1 MPYYCIMRIVYCIQI
16 SFRKNSV
23 LPYLTNAIYT
33 YPQMVLTVRSWNYRI
48 IQVGRALRRSLYKV
62 LLQAGSTVASDQ
74 VAQGLSRQ
82 VLKPPRVEN
91 AIHAVHFTSSQQGG
105 RQIGNLCSWLNKHS
119 VRGETGGMLGI
130 IAASKH
136 PSKSK
141 KITFKKVTVST
152 ITTPCY
158 KSIFLFKKKYLLIY
172 KNLLKYWLWSNKK
185 KEVYARTIQSTS
197 FSPCSPWSGH
207 WNNFNP

>member
-1 MPYYCIMRIVYCIQI
+1 M
-16 SFRKNSV
+16 
-23 LPYLTNAIYT
+23 
-33 YPQMVLTVRSWNYRI
+33 
-48 IQVGRALRRSLYKV
+48 
-62 LLQAGSTVASDQ
+62 ASDQ

-91 AIHAVHFTSSQQGG
+91 AIHAVHCTSSQQGG

-158 KSIFLFKKKYLLIY
+158 KSIFLFKKKISSYLQEFAKILIVIKQKKGGLC
-172 KNLLKYWLWSNKK
+172 KNNTEHIFLSL
-185 KEVYARTIQSTS
+185 
-197 FSPCSPWSGH
+197 
-207 WNNFNP
+207 